1 VAELV
6 RGPEQ
11 LRQLAPQ
18 WPIRFWDLAEHTVED
33 LLAASSP
40 WLNVLAVVRATTE
53 ESSRF
58 HRVFSAAIER
68 LAGLAA
74 RERMRWRDLMW
85 MLISWAL
92 RRRPREERPRLVE
105 VALEF
110 QPDATSQEEVR
121 NMSTTLGQT
130 LEEWAEQRGIERGI
144 ERGIQRGIERGRLD
158 ASQQLLCRLL
168 EDRFGSLPDDLR
180 QQIEG
185 TCDFAQLER
194 WIRRCPNLRSLEEL
208 DL

>member
-1 VAELV
+1 
-6 RGPEQ
+6 
-11 LRQLAPQ
+11 
-18 WPIRFWDLAEHTVED
+18 
-33 LLAASSP
+33 
-40 WLNVLAVVRATTE
+40 
-53 ESSRF
+53 
-58 HRVFSAAIER
+58 
-68 LAGLAA
+68 
-74 RERMRWRDLMW
+74 
-85 MLISWAL
+85 
-92 RRRPREERPRLVE
+92 
-105 VALEF
+105 
-110 QPDATSQEEVR
+110 
-121 NMSTTLGQT
+121 MSTTLGQT